1 VTVSGSGGELSAG
14 LPLIACYGGT
24 FDPVHNGH
32 LQAAEEVFERAH
44 CREVRLIPCHVP
56 PHRGTP
62 MAPAA
67 ARRAMLELA
76 LAGSVRLRVDA
87 RELARV
93 GPSYTIDTL
102 VSLREEVGD
111 EVALGWVIG
120 ADAVAELG
128 TWRNW
133 RRLPE
138 LAHLLLLDRP
148 GYVLPQRGPV
158 ARLLAPRLT
167 TDVSDLHARPAGRVW
182 CVGQTPLAVSATAV
196 REALAAGRSVAHLLP
211 LPVWAY
217 IKQQRLY
224 GYDQGPG
231 HEAESE

>member
-1 VTVSGSGGELSAG
+1 MTAR
-14 LPLIACYGGT
+14 LPLIACFGGT

-32 LQAAEEVFERAH
+32 LQAALEVLERAD
-44 CREVRLIPCHVP
+44 CRQVRLIPCHVP

-62 MAPAA
+62 AAPAA

-76 LAGSVRLRVDA
+76 LAGNSRLEVDS
-87 RELARV
+87 RELERE

-102 VSLREEVGD
+102 VSVREEVGD
-111 EVALGWVIG
+111 DVALGWVLG
-120 ADAVAELG
+120 ADAVAGLNS
-128 TWRNW
+128 WRAW

-148 GYVLPQRGPV
+148 GYALPERGEV
-158 ARLLAPRLT
+158 VEMLMPRLT
-167 TDVSDLHARPAGRVW
+167 TVVADLHAEPAGKVW

-196 REALAAGRSVAHLLP
+196 REALDAGRSAAHLLP

-217 IKQQRLY
+217 IKQRQLY
-224 GYDQGPG
+224 GYD
-231 HEAESE
+231 HYAESE